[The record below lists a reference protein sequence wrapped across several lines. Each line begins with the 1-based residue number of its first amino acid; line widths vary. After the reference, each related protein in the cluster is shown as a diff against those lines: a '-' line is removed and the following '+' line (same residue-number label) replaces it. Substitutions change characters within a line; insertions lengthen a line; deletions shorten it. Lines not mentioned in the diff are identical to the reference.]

1 MFGTPLTIA
10 GFPASA
16 RVDVNSDETQIQLTI
31 SPFLNIDNSPV
42 ATLVIRKQP
51 GTEAAQYETSVTTL
65 NTKYTNDSV
74 VDYDNAGAIVL
85 DMCKQW
91 QSISKSIANNY
102 NEAARKLVSLA
113 QSNQWD
119 EVLLHTALIA
129 DPLAPLGQSD
139 SYNGDKKHSAQSS
152 NVASMFFRDPALMAA
167 KSKFMV
173 YIQSADDFSE
183 LDADEQCKVRIM
195 LTLLSK
201 IPACVN
207 GDVPSWL
214 VTSLL
219 LERDNVAGYLEQ
231 LNSKTPVFHNAKG
244 EVTTPLP
251 YLWELMSSRPCLH
264 DHEANEAAFFAL
276 SSDAQSG

>member
-16 RVDVNSDETQIQLTI
+16 RAGVNPDETQIHLTI
-31 SPFLNIDNSPV
+31 SPFATRDHSPV

-51 GTEAAQYETSVTTL
+51 GAEAAQYETSVTSL
-65 NTKYTNDSV
+65 NTKYTNASV
-74 VDYDNAGAIVL
+74 ADYDKAAAIAL
-85 DMCKQW
+85 ETCKQW
-91 QSISKSIANNY
+91 QSISESIANNY

-201 IPACVN
+201 IPACAN

-231 LNSKTPVFHNAKG
+231 LNSKTPVFQNAAR
-244 EVTTPLP
+244 EVTTPLK
-251 YLWELMSSRPCLH
+251 YLWELMHSRPCLNV
-264 DHEANEAAFFAL
+264 EETNATEFAL
-276 SSDAQSG
+276 SSAAYAG

>member
-1 MFGTPLTIA
+1 MFGTPLAIA

-16 RVDVNSDETQIQLTI
+16 SVDVNPDETEIQLTI
-31 SPFLNIDNSPV
+31 SPFANIDNSPV

-51 GTEAAQYETSVTTL
+51 GTDTTQYETSVTSL

-74 VDYDNAGAIVL
+74 VDYDKAGAVVL
-85 DMCKQW
+85 GMCKQW
-91 QSISKSIANNY
+91 QSISESMANNY
-102 NEAARKLVSLA
+102 NEAALKLVSLA

-119 EVLLHTALIA
+119 EVLLHTALIV
-129 DPLAPLGQSD
+129 DPLAPISQS
-139 SYNGDKKHSAQSS
+139 NSS
-152 NVASMFFRDPALMAA
+152 NVASVFFRDPALMAA

-201 IPACVN
+201 IPACAN
-207 GDVPSWL
+207 GDVPSWI

-219 LERDNVAGYLEQ
+219 LERDNVDGYIDQ
-231 LNSKTPVFHNAKG
+231 LNSKTPVFQNAAG
-244 EVTTPLP
+244 EVTTPLK
-251 YLWELMSSRPCLH
+251 YLWELMQSRPNLNN
-264 DHEANEAAFFAL
+264 DETNATEFVL
-276 SSDAQSG
+276 SSAAYAG